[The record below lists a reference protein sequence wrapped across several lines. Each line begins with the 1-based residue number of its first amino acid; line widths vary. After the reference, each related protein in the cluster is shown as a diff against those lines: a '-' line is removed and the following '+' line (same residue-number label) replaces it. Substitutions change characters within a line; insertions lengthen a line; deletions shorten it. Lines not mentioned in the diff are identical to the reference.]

1 MPKNGLGLVPKKYQM
16 PCIGD
21 DTSFLVTYQHQPYS
35 NCGWARDVRLLADKH
50 HGCDTGKVSSL
61 HGMHWKAI
69 LTVSLAKPCQLGCR
83 AIVLARSDP
92 KVLTVGC
99 KNEGETVAN
108 TLLAF

>member
-1 MPKNGLGLVPKKYQM
+1 
-16 PCIGD
+16 
-21 DTSFLVTYQHQPYS
+21 
-35 NCGWARDVRLLADKH
+35 
-50 HGCDTGKVSSL
+50 
-61 HGMHWKAI
+61 MHWKAI